1 MAGESN
7 AGRVRYHEG
16 GRNLGGPDRR
26 MGTLGWQETV
36 FIFVLALLMFG
47 PKKLP
52 ELGKTLA
59 KALGEF
65 RRASSELKDTW
76 QREMSAIERETQSIK
91 DEANKLTSLTE
102 VTDPSTYNYDS
113 SYDYGAYNYPDSYDS
128 TGSTSATQAEDEHL
142 AQTHPAGATETTDA
156 TTPATAETPLKAVTP
171 EGVVAVDEHPAA
183 SAESAGSTPNR

>member
-1 MAGESN
+1 
-7 AGRVRYHEG
+7 
-16 GRNLGGPDRR
+16 

-52 ELGKTLA
+52 ELGRTLA

-76 QREMSAIERETQSIK
+76 HREMAAIERETQSIK

-128 TGSTSATQAEDEHL
+128 TGSTSATPALPPAEDEHL
-142 AQTHPAGATETTDA
+142 TQTHAAGATETTDA
-156 TTPATAETPLKAVTP
+156 STSATAETPLKAVAP
-171 EGVVAVDEHPAA
+171 EGVVAVGELPPVSAAPAD
-183 SAESAGSTPNR
+183 STPGR